1 MAITLFTQS
10 KYSSIDTSFYNPL
23 YGNYK
28 FDTDLTDFA
37 IVRERKMRKV
47 NRLGSVL
54 KLSEVKDTNSIYPMI
69 DEFGYSFK
77 DFFIFKSTWDLNYH
91 VETILP
97 VNPSK
102 YQNNYKNYDISESI
116 NTNIGKTN

>member
-47 NRLGSVL
+47 TRLGSVL

-116 NTNIGKTN
+116 NTNIGKN